1 MKHRLKVQV
10 VLLGSI
16 LLTMWLLELVD
27 VVVFRGALDAYGIQ
41 PRTISGLRG
50 IALAPLLHRG
60 FTHLASNSVGL
71 MIFGWVLLLLNERNF
86 LIVTLLTMVVS
97 GLGVWLVGAAHT
109 VHVGASGVIFG
120 YFGYVL
126 IRGYV
131 QRSVGAILLSLVMGS
146 LYGSMLWGVLPL
158 QVGVS
163 WEGHLFGLVGGVLA
177 AFLLHRRAPSSILS
191 RDLRIKQ

>member
-1 MKHRLKVQV
+1 
-10 VLLGSI
+10 
-16 LLTMWLLELVD
+16 
-27 VVVFRGALDAYGIQ
+27 
-41 PRTISGLRG
+41 
-50 IALAPLLHRG
+50 
-60 FTHLASNSVGL
+60 
-71 MIFGWVLLLLNERNF
+71 
-86 LIVTLLTMVVS
+86 
-97 GLGVWLVGAAHT
+97 

-191 RDLRIKQ
+191 RDPRIKQ

>member
-1 MKHRLKVQV
+1 MKRRLKVQA

-60 FTHLASNSVGL
+60 FTHLASNSVGF

-86 LIVTLLTMVVS
+86 LVVTLLTMVVS
-97 GLGVWLVGAAHT
+97 GLGVWLVGATHT
-109 VHVGASGVIFG
+109 VHVGASGLIFG

-126 IRGYV
+126 VRGYV
-131 QRSVGAILLSLVMGS
+131 ERSVSAVLLSLVMGS
-146 LYGSMLWGVLPL
+146 VYGSMLWGILPL
-158 QVGVS
+158 RVGVS
-163 WEGHLFGLVGGVLA
+163 WEGHLFGLLGGGLA
-177 AFLLHRRAPSSILS
+177 AYLLGRRSP
-191 RDLRIKQ
+191 RDS